1 MIHYVKRVN
10 VGQFLLWLLPSF
22 REGVATMLEF
32 NQLSP

>member
-10 VGQFLLWLLPSF
+10 VGQFLLWLPSF
-22 REGVATMLEF
+22 REGVASMLEF